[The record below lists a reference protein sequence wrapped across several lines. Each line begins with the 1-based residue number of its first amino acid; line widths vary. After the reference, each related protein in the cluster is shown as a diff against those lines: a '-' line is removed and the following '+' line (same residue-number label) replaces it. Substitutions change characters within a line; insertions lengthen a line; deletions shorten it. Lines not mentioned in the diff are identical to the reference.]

1 VRTEKEALSL
11 LYSGELLRTT
21 AQHNLNR
28 CSNRSHCILTLHI
41 SQRARSGVSEKVV
54 TSKLHLVD
62 LAGSERLKK
71 ALDLERLEGHSSGDA
86 TIKKESMYINQSLS
100 YLEQCVVALSRKPP
114 AAHVPYRQTKVSCGV
129 VRFLVHV
136 LYIVQCIRLY

>member
-71 ALDLERLEGHSSGDA
+71 ALNLERLEGRSSGDA

-114 AAHVPYRQTKVSCGV
+114 AAHVPYRQTKVCYV
-129 VRFLVHV
+129 IL
-136 LYIVQCIRLY
+136 LYDCYT